1 MSGLALQLDVGR
13 RRLARA
19 FTLVEVLIVVTL
31 LAILATLVAPGLAN
45 ATAPLP
51 QTVVS
56 TLEIDMRR
64 ASIEAIGRLTP
75 VALVVSADRNGW
87 WVAERANLGTPI
99 PGTTRILGNGS
110 LGPFAGYVVD
120 VTVDGV
126 EPAPGDAILCEF
138 NTVGARSG
146 TVLMLQLRPSA
157 AGSLD
162 AAGNDAMGLDV
173 STAWRLESERTRF
186 ELDEG

>member
-1 MSGLALQLDVGR
+1 MKQAALQLQCVR

-51 QTVVS
+51 QTIVS

-75 VALVVSADRNGW
+75 VALVVNADRSGW
-87 WVAERANLGTPI
+87 WVAERQNLGTPI
-99 PGTTRILGNGS
+99 PGTTRVLGSGS
-110 LGPFAGYVVD
+110 LGPFAGYTLD
-120 VTVDGV
+120 VTIDGL
-126 EPAPGDAILCEF
+126 EPPIGDAVLCEF
-138 NTVGARSG
+138 NTVGARNASL
-146 TVLMLQLRPSA
+146 VMLQLLPSMTKSESPTMQDT
-157 AGSLD
+157 GK
-162 AAGNDAMGLDV
+162 V
-173 STAWRLESERTRF
+173 WRLEAERTRF
-186 ELDEG
+186 EDDED